1 MENLLVAIA
10 TQPKI
15 GRATLECSIKT
26 LCFGGFVLNN
36 TLVRHSLTYTFIQS
50 QLLITISA
58 TLRTLRE
65 TFFFF
70 AK

>member
-36 TLVRHSLTYTFIQS
+36 TLVRHSLTYTFLYS
-50 QLLITISA
+50 YDS
-58 TLRTLRE
+58 
-65 TFFFF
+65 
-70 AK
+70 